1 MGLGFVFMESFM
13 DELTVESVV
22 GKGTTV
28 RMAKKIAAA
37 PAH

>member
-13 DELTVESVV
+13 DELTVDSAV

-28 RMAKKIAAA
+28 RMAKKIVAA